1 MSKAKI
7 EVDIISDINCP
18 WCYLGEKYFHDA
30 VSATDGLYDFKITL
44 KPFEL
49 NPQAPASGEAKE
61 TYFLRN
67 YGPDGLEK
75 MADSNSRITAAGKD
89 VGLNFN
95 FDKLTK
101 VHNTFNGHRLIWL
114 AGKYGVQEPV
124 AEALYVKN
132 FELGEN
138 VNDLDLLT
146 QIGIDSGI
154 PAGKLDGFFEGEEG
168 KEEVKKMERDAQ
180 QAGVRGVPAFV
191 LNKKYLLSGAQ
202 PVEAF
207 LSAFEQIAPKLEE
220 IKSGDSDSESSCG
233 IDGNC

>member
-1 MSKAKI
+1 MSKTKI

-30 VSATDGLYDFKITL
+30 IKATDGQYEFEVTL

-49 NPQAPASGEAKE
+49 NPQAPEEGEEKE
-61 TYFLRN
+61 KYFLRN

-75 MADSNSRITAAGKD
+75 MADSNSRITAAGKE
-89 VGLNFN
+89 VGLSFN

-101 VHNTFNGHRLIWL
+101 VHNTLHGHRLIWL
-114 AGKYGVQEPV
+114 AGKYGVQEQV

-138 VNDLDLLT
+138 VNDLDLLKKV
-146 QIGIDSGI
+146 GKDNGI
-154 PAGKLDGFFEGEEG
+154 PADKLDGFFEGEEG
-168 KEEVKKMERDAQ
+168 KAEVKKMEKDAQ
-180 QAGVRGVPAFV
+180 EAGVRGVPAFI

-202 PVEAF
+202 PTEAF
-207 LSAFEQIAPKLEE
+207 LSAFEKIAPKLEE
-220 IKSGDSDSESSCG
+220 IKSDDGSSASSCG
-233 IDGNC
+233 IDGDC

>member
-1 MSKAKI
+1 MSNTKI
-7 EVDIISDINCP
+7 KVDIISDINCP

-30 VSATDGLYDFKITL
+30 VKATKKLYDFEITL

-49 NPQAPASGEAKE
+49 NPQAPAEGEAKE

-67 YGPDGLEK
+67 YGSDGLEK
-75 MADSNSRITAAGKD
+75 MADSNSRITAAGKE
-89 VGLNFN
+89 VGLIFN

-114 AGKYGVQEPV
+114 AGKYDVQEQV
-124 AEALYVKN
+124 ALALYMKN

-138 VNDLDLLT
+138 VNDLNLLRT
-146 QIGIDSGI
+146 IGKDSGI
-154 PAGKLDGFFEGEEG
+154 PADELDGFFESDKG

-202 PVEAF
+202 PTDAF
-207 LSAFEQIAPKLEE
+207 ISAFEQIAPKLED
-220 IKSGDSDSESSCG
+220 IKSDNTSSESSCG